1 MKLSKLWRYGLLAL
15 GVAYGMA
22 IGCGPLRESESSE
35 GLTAQRVGLDN
46 QCSPPSLVADLNPG
60 PAGGFPD
67 AGTLWAPGSLTAAN
81 RQLFFVASE
90 GTSGPELW
98 KSDGTDAGTRRVKDI
113 VPGPGG
119 SLGDMRVGQLTPTPG
134 GISFVANATGG
145 EELWKSDGTEEGT
158 VQVSDLR
165 PGPGGS
171 RPESLTVAG
180 GQLFFVADDGLR
192 GRELWKSDGTD
203 AGTVLVKELITGPNA
218 SEIRNLKALGNTL
231 FFSGNDIVHGQE
243 LWKTDGTDAG
253 TVMVKNIETRFDA
266 IPEELVTLNGKLFFV
281 ADDGPQG
288 RELWT
293 SDGTE
298 PGTQRV
304 KDIWDGLADSAPTSM
319 VVAGNKLFFS
329 ADDGLRGRELWM
341 SDGTPLGTRLV
352 RDIRAGKNI
361 QGPGGLVA
369 AGSRVF
375 FVYQDDKPPSELW
388 TSDGTDGGT
397 VLLKSVTSRP
407 DGGFITAWKSVGETL
422 YFAGHDGVSGSE
434 LWKSD
439 GTPQGTV
446 QVMDIAPGPASSM
459 PRGFTRVGL
468 KLYFVAF
475 DPAHGDELWS
485 MDLCDRAAPSVLC
498 PPDFAFEA
506 DAGTGVA
513 VPFSAS
519 ALDDIT
525 EELQLQYSH
534 APGSHFP
541 LGVTPVTVSA
551 QDEAGN
557 TGSCT
562 FQVAVRDTVPPRM
575 TCPRGIVIEATGPA
589 PIEVPYPEVQAEDS
603 ISAVTV
609 EFNPPPG
616 TLFTPGDSVPVVVT
630 ARDASGNV
638 RTCRFGVTVELPG
651 GTEPEEGS
659 GCSCMAPPRGTSW
672 WGALLLL
679 LALTRLRRGRRALY

>member
-1 MKLSKLWRYGLLAL
+1 
-15 GVAYGMA
+15 
-22 IGCGPLRESESSE
+22 
-35 GLTAQRVGLDN
+35 
-46 QCSPPSLVADLNPG
+46 
-60 PAGGFPD
+60 
-67 AGTLWAPGSLTAAN
+67 
-81 RQLFFVASE
+81 
-90 GTSGPELW
+90 
-98 KSDGTDAGTRRVKDI
+98 
-113 VPGPGG
+113 
-119 SLGDMRVGQLTPTPG
+119 
-134 GISFVANATGG
+134 
-145 EELWKSDGTEEGT
+145 
-158 VQVSDLR
+158 
-165 PGPGGS
+165 
-171 RPESLTVAG
+171 
-180 GQLFFVADDGLR
+180 
-192 GRELWKSDGTD
+192 
-203 AGTVLVKELITGPNA
+203 
-218 SEIRNLKALGNTL
+218 
-231 FFSGNDIVHGQE
+231 
-243 LWKTDGTDAG
+243 
-253 TVMVKNIETRFDA
+253 
-266 IPEELVTLNGKLFFV
+266 
-281 ADDGPQG
+281 
-288 RELWT
+288 
-293 SDGTE
+293 
-298 PGTQRV
+298 V
-304 KDIWDGLADSAPTSM
+304 KDIWNGLADSAPTGL

-341 SDGTPLGTRLV
+341 SDGTPVGTRLV
-352 RDIRAGKNI
+352 RDIRPGKNI

-369 AGSRVF
+369 TSSRAF
-375 FVYQDDKPPSELW
+375 FVYQDDKLPSELW

-407 DGGFITAWKSVGETL
+407 EGGFITAWKAVGETL

-485 MDLCDRAAPSVLC
+485 MDLCDRAPPSMQC

-519 ALDDIT
+519 AVDDIT

-534 APGSHFP
+534 APGSTFP

-557 TGSCT
+557 TGNCT
-562 FQVAVRDTVPPRM
+562 FQVTVRDTVPPRM
-575 TCPRGIVIEATGPA
+575 TCPRNIVIEATGPA

-603 ISAVTV
+603 ISAVTI
-609 EFNPPPG
+609 EFDPPPG
-616 TLFTPGDSVPVVVT
+616 TLFTPGESTPVVLT

-638 RTCRFGVTVELPG
+638 RTCRFSVTVELPG
-651 GTEPEEGS
+651 GEGPEEGS

-679 LALTRLRRGRRALY
+679 MVLARLRRGRRDLS